1 MPGAVYFL
9 CVALRALE
17 HALEP
22 LGEQGLF
29 GFKVTLVRTLY
40 FLEIAKVAL
49 VLLHRCLRQSWRS
62 ASSSRLVQLSARGWH
77 HCTANGGSRR
87 RFASASLGEVL
98 GHLRCVG
105 LRVIAAA
112 RCRHC
117 FAVA

>member
-1 MPGAVYFL
+1 MPGAVDFL

-49 VLLHRCLRQSWRS
+49 VLLHRCLRPSWRS
-62 ASSSRLVQLSARGWH
+62 APSSSWSSCQLGAGTTVPQ
-77 HCTANGGSRR
+77 TAAAGAASRR
-87 RFASASLGEVL
+87 LASE
-98 GHLRCVG
+98 RC
-105 LRVIAAA
+105 
-112 RCRHC
+112 
-117 FAVA
+117 